1 MTTPFHLTL
10 LQQDARLLEVLER
23 RLGRGGA
30 GRALRDAG
38 TELGLPEG
46 ENTSPVCAAY
56 SLLKINFQ
64 ADEVSRL
71 LSWQDFER
79 LAGALLRSS
88 GYEVR
93 QNVYLRR
100 PRAQIDVVAMGPSF
114 TLSVD
119 CKHYRREQGPSSLE
133 KVATAQLRR
142 SALLRKA
149 SDDRRPIAS
158 MILSMSEP
166 EGKFVT
172 GVAVVPVRTLRSFL
186 NSLESYHEL
195 LELR

>member
-1 MTTPFHLTL
+1 M
-10 LQQDARLLEVLER
+10 LQQDAHLLDVLER
-23 RLGRGGA
+23 RLGRAGA

-38 TELGLPEG
+38 AELGLSEG
-46 ENTSPVCAAY
+46 GFLSPVCAAY

-71 LSWQDFER
+71 LGWQDFER

-93 QNVYLRR
+93 ENVYLTR
-100 PRAQIDVVAMGPSF
+100 PRAQIDVVAAGPSM
-114 TLSVD
+114 TLCVD
-119 CKHYRREQGPSSLE
+119 CKHYRREQGPSALE
-133 KVATAQLRR
+133 KFALAQLKR
-142 SALLRKA
+142 SSLFRGG
-149 SDDRRPIAS
+149 SDDPRPVAS

-166 EGKFVT
+166 AGKFVR

-186 NSLESYHEL
+186 NSLESYREL
-195 LELR
+195 LDLR